1 MKLSYRSVPS
11 VARQRRTGFHREIVL
26 AVLCLLCLVS
36 IARWGRDASEGYPRF
51 LSLLVEPFRIV
62 LSGVNSVEIG
72 THDFIG
78 NFLELRTQTE
88 SLKEELEHHKQELIA
103 AHQREEQLRMLLPL
117 AQVFEP
123 TQFET
128 VRATVV
134 GQGGTDYRTLIV
146 DQGSSNGVGTNMP
159 VFIGSGLVGRLDRV
173 LPNASRVILLQDR
186 NSAVGAEVRS
196 ETGEVLVE
204 GLVYG
209 TGSSLDDTLRL
220 EVAGVTTP
228 LEGASVYTS
237 SLSVY
242 YPSGLQIGRVE
253 RTVPGIAQVFERYV
267 VRPAVD
273 VRSVRQVFILTSLN
287 RSDSLTLT
295 TEEDGSYGP
304 R

>member
-1 MKLSYRSVPS
+1 V
-11 VARQRRTGFHREIVL
+11 VRQRRTGFHREVVL
-26 AVLCLLCLVS
+26 AILCLLCFIS
-36 IARWGRDASEGYPRF
+36 IARWGRDASEGYPR
-51 LSLLVEPFRIV
+51 LLGLLLEPFRITV
-62 LSGVNSVEIG
+62 SSLTAIEGEIQ
-72 THDFIG
+72 DFFG
-78 NFLELRTQTE
+78 SFLELRTQTE
-88 SLKEELEHHKQELIA
+88 AAKDEIEHLKQELIA
-103 AHQREEQLRMLLPL
+103 ANQREEQLRTLLPL

-123 TQFET
+123 TQFDT

-134 GQGGTDYRTLIV
+134 GQGGTDYRTLIL
-146 DQGSSNGVGTNMP
+146 DQGSNNGVGPNMP
-159 VFIGSGLVGRLDRV
+159 VFVGSGLVGRLDRV
-173 LPNASRVILLQDR
+173 LPNASRVVLVQDR

-228 LEGASVYTS
+228 LEGAWVYTS

-273 VRSVRQVFILTSLN
+273 VRSVRQVFILTNLN
-287 RSDSLTLT
+287 RGDSLTLI
-295 TEEDGSYGP
+295 TEEGASE
-304 R
+304 RLR